1 MVDSRKDAKPPS
13 VAASGRTRT
22 VGGGISPERIFRAT
36 FSHISACAGTS
47 ARSSPSSDRPAVFSL
62 SLWQDTQYVVVSF
75 AYSAGGGCGFVS
87 AGDFAGACAR
97 AGALDAFGDAGDWLF
112 ADVGV
117 CASRRPWVDAV
128 AAIPAMRSP
137 APTRRKCF

>member
-75 AYSAGGGCGFVS
+75 AYSAGGGCGFLS
-87 AGDFAGACAR
+87 ARDFGGALAPAR
-97 AGALDAFGDAGDWLF
+97 A
-112 ADVGV
+112 
-117 CASRRPWVDAV
+117 
-128 AAIPAMRSP
+128 RSTLS
-137 APTRRKCF
+137 ATREIGSLPTRASVRAGVRGWTQWPRFRR